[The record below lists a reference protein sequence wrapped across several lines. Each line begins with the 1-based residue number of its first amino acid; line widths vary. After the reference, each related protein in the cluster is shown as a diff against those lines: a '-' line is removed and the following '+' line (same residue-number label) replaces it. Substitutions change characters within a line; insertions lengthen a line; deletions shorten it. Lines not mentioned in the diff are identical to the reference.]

1 MTTLPKRFS
10 QVRHTLDIIRRKL
23 LGEIIP
29 ILFKE
34 EAKIDLE
41 IVIGLIAKFR
51 NRG

>member
-10 QVRHTLDIIRRKL
+10 QVRHTLDIVRRKL
-23 LGEIIP
+23 LKEILP

-41 IVIGLIAKFR
+41 IVIGLITKFR